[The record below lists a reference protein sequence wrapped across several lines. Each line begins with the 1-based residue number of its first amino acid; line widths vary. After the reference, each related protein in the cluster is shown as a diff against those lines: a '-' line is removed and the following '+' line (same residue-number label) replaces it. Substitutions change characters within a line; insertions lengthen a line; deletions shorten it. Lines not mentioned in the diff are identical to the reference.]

1 MKFNTLFLF
10 TVLIL
15 GMAAYPTTLNP
26 TSLDE
31 SSQNTSFL
39 TAFAQEEEGSDEDS
53 DEEVMEDANDAITDA
68 QEEINK
74 AQKKIDEAADEEK
87 EITLAQDQLN
97 EAILKLEM
105 AQASFDSGDYEE
117 AEELADE
124 AEDLASESRGKLI
137 GKTEADLEDDGVEE
151 EDEKEEDEIELKG
164 ILTDNGNDTFD
175 LKTGDGTET
184 ISINDDTEIDDDLS
198 LSDLDGLEVEVDV
211 VKVDGVLFATEIEFE
226 EKDDEDEEED
236 EIKIK
241 AEVEDGVAKVKVKFN
256 DQKHRFLVTDNPSE
270 DAIADAILELPN
282 FPLDKAGIIE
292 IWDFEVKHDDEED
305 EIEIEVEVEDG
316 VAKVKVKFND
326 QKHRFLV
333 TDNPSED
340 AIADAILELPDFP
353 LDKDGIIEIWDFEV
367 EEESSSLTTTEFDA
381 YEAEQ
386 EAQEL
391 YDDLQDKINDLEE
404 RIQDLLEKYENGE
417 YYGKVHEIDS
427 EIMSYAISFTGF
439 ALSHDDDSVSSMDGT
454 IYVDSLITGSNISK
468 YAVTGGEIS
477 IDDIFYEFIFGKVR
491 VTSSGNVV
499 LIGQVMNWADENDD
513 SSTIKLVIRS
523 DVPLED
529 GFGSESINIEILPQ
543 SKIAGLW
550 FLSGT
555 GSLVLTGSS
564 EPVDTSSTVESNVTE
579 TEYTVVEDI
588 PHTTALSVS
597 TLQQSYVSGDEIVI
611 SGTVAEIFE
620 NTPVVLQT
628 VTTSDLIDIAQIDL
642 SSNGEFTHSIQ
653 ATGPQ
658 WQTSDTYTVK
668 AFYGGNNFAQTTF
681 EFSVE

>member
-1 MKFNTLFLF
+1 MVINLGTKLGTLFLF
-10 TVLIL
+10 AVLII
-15 GMAAYPTTLNP
+15 GIASYPNVNLNSN
-26 TSLDE
+26 SLDE
-31 SSQNTSFL
+31 PSLNPSL
-39 TAFAQEEEGSDEDS
+39 LVAFAQSDSEEGD
-53 DEEVMEDANDAITDA
+53 DEEGDDDERD
-68 QEEINK
+68 EEGDD
-74 AQKKIDEAADEEK
+74 DERDEEGDDEVDKEELQAGDEEK
-87 EITLAQDQLN
+87 DN
-97 EAILKLEM
+97 E
-105 AQASFDSGDYEE
+105 
-117 AEELADE
+117 DE
-124 AEDLASESRGKLI
+124 
-137 GKTEADLEDDGVEE
+137 VEE
-151 EDEKEEDEIELKG
+151 EEE
-164 ILTDNGNDTFD
+164 
-175 LKTGDGTET
+175 
-184 ISINDDTEIDDDLS
+184 
-198 LSDLDGLEVEVDV
+198 
-211 VKVDGVLFATEIEFE
+211 
-226 EKDDEDEEED
+226 
-236 EIKIK
+236 
-241 AEVEDGVAKVKVKFN
+241 
-256 DQKHRFLVTDNPSE
+256 
-270 DAIADAILELPN
+270 
-282 FPLDKAGIIE
+282 
-292 IWDFEVKHDDEED
+292 

-316 VAKVKVKFND
+316 VAKVKVEFKD

-333 TDNPSED
+333 TDDTSED
-340 AIADAILELPDFP
+340 AIANAILKLPDFP
-353 LDKDGIIEIWDFEV
+353 LDKAGIMEIWDFEV
-367 EEESSSLTTTEFDA
+367 EEEDESTSLTTTEFDA

-391 YDDLQDKINDLEE
+391 YDDLQQKINDLEE

-417 YYGKVHEIDS
+417 YYGNVHETDS

-499 LIGQVMNWADENDD
+499 LIGQVVNWADENDD

-523 DVPLED
+523 DVPLEE
-529 GFGSESINIEILPQ
+529 GFGSESLNIEILPQ

-555 GSLVLTGSS
+555 GSLTLSGSA
-564 EPVDTSSTVESNVTE
+564 EPSVTE
-579 TEYTVVEDI
+579 TENTVVEDI
-588 PHTTALSVS
+588 PHTTTLSVS
-597 TLQQSYVSGDEIVI
+597 TLQQSYISGDEIII

-642 SSNGEFTHSIQ
+642 SPNGEFTHSIQ

-681 EFSVE
+681 EFSVQ